1 MDDKMP
7 SINMLSEEFYLSRDT
22 VEKAYKILKER
33 KIITSVRGKGFYIS
47 RTNLNSKINILFLD

>member
-1 MDDKMP
+1 
-7 SINMLSEEFYLSRDT
+7 MLSEEFYLSRDT

-33 KIITSVRGKGFYIS
+33 KIITSVIGAGHYIS

>member
-1 MDDKMP
+1 MEYKMP

-33 KIITSVRGKGFYIS
+33 KIITSVIGVGHYIS